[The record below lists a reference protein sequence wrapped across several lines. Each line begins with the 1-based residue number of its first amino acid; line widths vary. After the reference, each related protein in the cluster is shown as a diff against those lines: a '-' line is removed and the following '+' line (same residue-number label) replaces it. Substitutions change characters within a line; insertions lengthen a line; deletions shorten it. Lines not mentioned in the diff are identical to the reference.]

1 MSGLRSGSP
10 VAAVGFALAA
20 QIATMLPVFLLGTLF
35 PLLRADLGMG
45 EGSLGYSVAVFFA
58 ASALG
63 SGALA
68 GHSDRFGPW
77 PVARA
82 ALAVTAM
89 LCLIVPF
96 VPSAVLLLPAM
107 VLAGLANGSIQPA
120 TNVALSRAVSPGRQG
135 FAFGLKQASVPLASL
150 LAGLAVPIIALSA
163 GWRTAYVVAALL
175 PAVLILGLP
184 RNSLPPKAAQP
195 HSLRPGWSRGSLVLL
210 GIMSGVGAGSANS
223 MAAFLVTSV
232 EAQGIPVGK
241 AGFIMALGSGVS
253 IAVRIL
259 LGAAADR
266 FALPLLLAVSVLM
279 LGGAVAY
286 WLFAQGGGW
295 IVLVVATTLAF
306 GMGWGWAGLSILAI
320 IRGNPAAPGRASG
333 VVQSGLFIG
342 AVIGPLGFGWTVSVQ
357 GFDVA
362 WTVLAVLTAVAAA
375 IPAYLS
381 ARVVREVHGAW
392 RG

>member
-1 MSGLRSGSP
+1 MSGSRSGSP

-35 PLLRADLGMG
+35 PLLRADLGMS
-45 EGSLGYSVAVFFA
+45 EASLGYSFAVFFA

-68 GHSDRFGPW
+68 SHSDRFGPW

-82 ALAVTAM
+82 AQVVTAV

-96 VPSAVLLLPAM
+96 VPSVVLFLPIM

-150 LAGLAVPIIALSA
+150 LAGLAVPMIALSG

-175 PAVLILGLP
+175 PSALVLGLP
-184 RNSLPPKAAQP
+184 RHPFSPAAVQP
-195 HSLRPGWSRGSLVLL
+195 RNPQPGWSQGTLVLL

-241 AGFIMALGSGVS
+241 AGSS
-253 IAVRIL
+253 
-259 LGAAADR
+259 
-266 FALPLLLAVSVLM
+266 
-279 LGGAVAY
+279 
-286 WLFAQGGGW
+286 
-295 IVLVVATTLAF
+295 
-306 GMGWGWAGLSILAI
+306 
-320 IRGNPAAPGRASG
+320 
-333 VVQSGLFIG
+333 
-342 AVIGPLGFGWTVSVQ
+342 
-357 GFDVA
+357 
-362 WTVLAVLTAVAAA
+362 
-375 IPAYLS
+375 
-381 ARVVREVHGAW
+381 
-392 RG
+392 